1 MTFITQ
7 CVKIRA
13 MDKVNFSDHA
23 KKRFAERFPR
33 KVQEHDGNRVL
44 AMCDSYY
51 NSVVDNS
58 IKNDTMFMTHV
69 YENHGYEDFTFS
81 VNEDAVFV
89 VKNNTVTTVL
99 PADSYIGRRV
109 TASPGAG
116 FKK

>member
-1 MTFITQ
+1 
-7 CVKIRA
+7 
-13 MDKVNFSDHA
+13 MDKINFSEHA
-23 KKRFAERFPR
+23 KQRFADRFPR

-69 YENHGYEDFTFS
+69 YENHGYDDFTIS

-89 VKNNTVTTVL
+89 VKEHTVVTVL
-99 PADSYIGRRV
+99 PAESYIGRRV
-109 TASPGAG
+109 TSHHGAG
-116 FKK
+116 YKK

>member
-1 MTFITQ
+1 
-7 CVKIRA
+7 
-13 MDKVNFSDHA
+13 MDKINFSEHA
-23 KKRFAERFPR
+23 KQRFADRFPR

-69 YENHGYEDFTFS
+69 YENHGYDNFTIS

-89 VKNNTVTTVL
+89 VKEHTVITVL
-99 PADSYIGRRV
+99 PAESYIRRRV
-109 TASPGAG
+109 TSHHGARY
-116 FKK
+116 KK

>member
-1 MTFITQ
+1 
-7 CVKIRA
+7 V
-13 MDKVNFSDHA
+13 DKVNFSEHA

-51 NSVVDNS
+51 NSTGDNS

-69 YENHGYEDFTFS
+69 YENHGYEDFTFA
-81 VNEDAVFV
+81 VNVDAVFV
-89 VKNNTVTTVL
+89 IKNNTVVTVL
-99 PADSYIGRRV
+99 PAESYIGKRV
-109 TASPGAG
+109 TSQAGAR